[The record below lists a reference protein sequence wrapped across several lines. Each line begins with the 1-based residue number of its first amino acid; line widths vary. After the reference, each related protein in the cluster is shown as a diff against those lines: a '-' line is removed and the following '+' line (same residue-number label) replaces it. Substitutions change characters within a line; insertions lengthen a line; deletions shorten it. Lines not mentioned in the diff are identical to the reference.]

1 MFKYYATL
9 DFISNQESSIIHN
22 GKLNKYL
29 YSLCRWLIVIRKLE
43 RISIWIMTMSDHAQQ
58 NPLNPFFWI
67 NIKILTFIFI
77 IKFSEW
83 QTIEIEQVF

>member
-1 MFKYYATL
+1 
-9 DFISNQESSIIHN
+9 
-22 GKLNKYL
+22 
-29 YSLCRWLIVIRKLE
+29 
-43 RISIWIMTMSDHAQQ
+43 MTMSDHAQQ
-58 NPLNPFFWI
+58 NPLNSLNPFFRI